1 MPSTKHQALSSKL
14 SAPNITRRAFLGS
27 GLATLGGVL
36 VPRAV
41 WADETPWLRF
51 GVITDVHIGGRKEAP
66 QRLETALRW
75 LDARGIDA
83 VLCCGDVAHTG
94 QIYQMEAFANIWYKV
109 FPKSGRTVEL
119 MISTGNHD
127 AWEMGL
133 AKQTSTL
140 R

>member
-1 MPSTKHQALSSKL
+1 MPSSKHQAPNSKL
-14 SAPNITRRAFLGS
+14 LAPSSQLSVPRRAFLGS

-41 WADETPWLRF
+41 WAAETPRLRF

-75 LDARGIDA
+75 LDARDVDA

-94 QIYQMEAFANIWYKV
+94 QICQM
-109 FPKSGRTVEL
+109 
-119 MISTGNHD
+119 
-127 AWEMGL
+127 
-133 AKQTSTL
+133 
-140 R
+140 